1 MHSIGRG
8 RALQILL
15 AAKNRPGTQQASA
28 HCNFTTLTNT
38 RIGVLQEHPPVI
50 SDPSTDII
58 SLAGVENDLSIH
70 ASHNTSEIGVSQRA
84 DPSSNTS
91 RIGVL
96 QEYTPVISD
105 PFTDIIS
112 GLGVENDLAIHAS
125 HTASQIGVSKRVD
138 PLTHNIS
145 HTDTHSLTLTRVH
158 PGGGIYAP
166 ETIASRVRR
175 LSPTAPPAT
184 NTQITKSHIH
194 AISKSSGMYSQAAF
208 GGYNGPTKINISD
221 SLIAPTHFHG
231 LSSESPEDFLEHF
244 QRYSDFKQLPKPQ
257 AAQLFGMLLR
267 GSAGRWFVVL
277 GDGIKTD
284 YDLLIE
290 AFKRSYFKQEET
302 NWLLAKSLWSET
314 QGTNETVLDFVS
326 RIKRLAHQLK
336 ATDEQINHAVVA
348 GLQPHL
354 RLAVLQTGQVSLEQT
369 IRFARIAESNG
380 PPQHDSSATNSLLE
394 TIRQQNEIAKEQS
407 RQISNLTSKLADLAN
422 NTQVSAGVE
431 SYERNN
437 AREDGRTRA
446 WSPRRPELKITPQR
460 VQRENYVRR
469 EAGERPRPLFQRGT
483 ERSRNPCGNCGRMHQ
498 IGECKAKGVTCYN
511 CQKLNHLARFCR
523 SARQNSSQ

>member
-1 MHSIGRG
+1 MQAKPAFLDPLPHITSSIGVD
-8 RALQILL
+8 
-15 AAKNRPGTQQASA
+15 
-28 HCNFTTLTNT
+28 H
-38 RIGVLQEHPPVI
+38 
-50 SDPSTDII
+50 
-58 SLAGVENDLSIH
+58 DLSIH
-70 ASHNTSEIGVSQRA
+70 TSNAAAHAAAYKQ
-84 DPSSNTS
+84 
-91 RIGVL
+91 
-96 QEYTPVISD
+96 
-105 PFTDIIS
+105 
-112 GLGVENDLAIHAS
+112 IH
-125 HTASQIGVSKRVD
+125 T
-138 PLTHNIS
+138 T
-145 HTDTHSLTLTRVH
+145 THSLNRAPGSSLEAPAHSVSRLGTSVADTSVSVSDNVHIPPQKSTQTSIRVN
-158 PGGGIYAP
+158 PGGGILAP
-166 ETIASRVRR
+166 DTTVSRVRT
-175 LSPTAPPAT
+175 LSQPAPPAI

-194 AISKSSGMYSQAAF
+194 ASSKSSGMYSQAAF